1 MMNKKRCDRC
11 NRFFSIQW
19 NLERH
24 LQDVHEINDDIKKE
38 KRRGGIDGYDYEYG
52 QLNMN
57 SAINLKKAENNNNDM
72 DYNGNSYCYNNFS
85 NIYPS
90 TEYYN
95 IEPYIYSNYNSIF
108 KEKKTLSSDD
118 KIKIQKV
125 LKSVEN
131 YLERFCPKSTVFPI
145 ISYLRY
151 RCLREKSDEPL
162 KKYLVKNNMGHIW
175 PDEH

>member
-1 MMNKKRCDRC
+1 MIKKRCYRC
-11 NRFFSIQW
+11 NRLFSRQW

-38 KRRGGIDGYDYEYG
+38 ERRGGIDGYDYEFG

-57 SAINLKKAENNNNDM
+57 NANNLKKTENNNNDM
-72 DYNGNSYCYNNFS
+72 DYNGNSYYYDNFS
-85 NIYPS
+85 NIYPIPR
-90 TEYYN
+90 YYN
-95 IEPYIYSNYNSIF
+95 IEPYIYANYNSLC
-108 KEKKTLSSDD
+108 KEEKILSIDD

-125 LKSVEN
+125 LKVVEN
-131 YLERFCPKSTVFPI
+131 YLERIYPKYYVFLI
-145 ISYLRY
+145 ISRLRH

-162 KKYLVKNNMGHIW
+162 KKYLVKNNMGHLW

>member
-1 MMNKKRCDRC
+1 MK
-11 NRFFSIQW
+11 
-19 NLERH
+19 RH

-38 KRRGGIDGYDYEYG
+38 KRRGEIDGYDYEYG

-57 SAINLKKAENNNNDM
+57 SANNLKKTENNNNDM
-72 DYNGNSYCYNNFS
+72 DYHGNSYCYNNFS

-90 TEYYN
+90 PGYYN
-95 IEPYIYSNYNSIF
+95 SEPYIYSNYNSIF

-131 YLERFCPKSTVFPI
+131 YLERLYPKSTVFQI
-145 ISYLRY
+145 ISWLSY

-162 KKYLVKNNMGHIW
+162 KNYLVKINMGHLW